1 MSKGRDIEISHEKD
15 EEIYARSNMRRED
28 FQVSRSERVVEVTCL
43 ERTKK
48 G

>member
-1 MSKGRDIEISHEKD
+1 MSKRRDREISQEKD
-15 EEIYARSNMRRED
+15 DKIYARSNMRRED
-28 FQVSRSERVVEVTCL
+28 FQVSRSERVVEVTSL